1 MNIKNSNEAK
11 TEKKTKD
18 LGTFV
23 ILNQKS
29 VLNYLDEIADKLE
42 NDQVY
47 RERMLKKIIPE
58 RKYKNTKKNQDY
70 KIISRILKDEIGIQG
85 VGETTIWRLLRIRK
99 QSPEL
104 YEKIKDNK
112 ISIRAAYNKLFPENK
127 AENQEATADQ
137 PSLTKRGKL
146 DFDKLLKELKYI
158 EEETDKIVGDERK
171 QPSLKKLKE
180 VDTQLFRLRKK
191 IGAMIT
197 DYDPEKRI

>member
-11 TEKKTKD
+11 TEKKIKD

-29 VLNYLDEIADKLE
+29 VLNYLDDIADKLE
-42 NDQVY
+42 NDQAY
-47 RERMLKKIIPE
+47 REKMLKKMIPE

-112 ISIRAAYNKLFPENK
+112 ISIRTAYNKLFPENELGK
-127 AENQEATADQ
+127 QQTTDDQ

-146 DFDKLLKELKYI
+146 DFDKLQDELKYI
-158 EEETDKIVGDERK
+158 EEEIDKIADDEKK
-171 QPSLKKLKE
+171 QPSLKKLKQ

-191 IGAMIT
+191 IGGLIADNDT
-197 DYDPEKRI
+197 DKFV